1 MASSSGSTAA
11 GSSLPRVR
19 RRPQL
24 TPLEVLLQ
32 MGFTR
37 RRAEKALAATGGR
50 GVQVGVERVP
60 GVIAVQ
66 EYEHGIAYQSPE

>member
-1 MASSSGSTAA
+1 MASSSGSIAA

-60 GVIAVQ
+60 EVITL
-66 EYEHGIAYQSPE
+66 H